1 MCREQPIHIQ
11 RSGRSQQTES
21 DNPPPSALAEEE
33 TVGVPSLSF
42 CCRIELKMRSPVS
55 ALLRDNRITS
65 TWGWAGS
72 CLHKIQDTLAQPE

>member
-1 MCREQPIHIQ
+1 MTPKTL
-11 RSGRSQQTES
+11 S
-21 DNPPPSALAEEE
+21 E
-33 TVGVPSLSF
+33 TVLKEFFNRIAEDETVRVPNLSF